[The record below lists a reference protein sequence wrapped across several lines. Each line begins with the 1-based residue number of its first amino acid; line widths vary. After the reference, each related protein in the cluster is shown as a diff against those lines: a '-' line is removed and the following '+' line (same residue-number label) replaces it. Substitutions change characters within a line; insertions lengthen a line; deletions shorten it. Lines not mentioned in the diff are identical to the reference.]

1 MSERRKFPDVS
12 FVDKDTQRLVDKLIS
27 AYEIFTDR
35 TLAQADPVRLFL
47 LWISDIIMQ
56 ERVIIDMTA
65 KQNVPRFAEDELL
78 DSLAELFRNVERL
91 QLAPAR
97 TTLRF
102 HISAAQAAPLTI
114 PRGTRAT
121 NGEVAFETTAPATVL
136 PGNLHVDAP
145 AVCMTLGAIGNG
157 ITPGGV
163 AQIVDLF
170 PFFESVENIT
180 QTEGGADT
188 ESDQRFYER
197 MGESLESFS
206 TAGSVGAYR
215 YWVKT
220 ASQAIVDV
228 EPTSPEPG
236 EVDIRVLL
244 DGGAYPDEEMKQL
257 ILETLDGNVPMTDKI
272 TVGAP
277 YLRPFNIDVTYF
289 ITRQQDT
296 SKDTIIERVDGAVDD
311 YKVWQTGR
319 MGRDINP
326 DKLLYRMIS
335 VGAKR
340 VEISEPS
347 FEVLEKN
354 EVAALVNYNVVFGGV
369 EDE

>member
-1 MSERRKFPDVS
+1 MSERRTFPDVS
-12 FVDKDTQRLVDKLIS
+12 FVDKDTQRLIDKLIA
-27 AYEIFTDR
+27 AYELFTDR

-47 LWISDIIMQ
+47 LWMADIIMQ
-56 ERVIIDMTA
+56 ERVIIDSTA
-65 KQNVPRFAEDELL
+65 KQNIPRFAEGENL
-78 DSLAELFRNVERL
+78 DFLAELFRNVERL
-91 QLAPAR
+91 QQAPAR

-102 HISAAQAAPLTI
+102 HISAAGPAPVFI
-114 PRGTRAT
+114 KRGTRVT
-121 NGEVAFETTAPATVL
+121 NGEVAFETTEPATVL
-136 PGNLHVDAP
+136 PGDIYVDVA
-145 AVCMTLGAIGNG
+145 ANCMVPGAIGNG
-157 ITPGGV
+157 IAPGGV
-163 AQIVDLF
+163 SQIVDPF

-180 QTEGGADT
+180 KTEGGVDT
-188 ESDQRFYER
+188 ESDKRLYER

-206 TAGSVGAYR
+206 TAGSPGAYR

-228 EPTSPEPG
+228 EPTSPKPG

-244 DGGAYPDEEMKQL
+244 EDGAYPSDEILQL
-257 ILETLDGNVPMTDKI
+257 ILDELEGNVPMTDKI

-277 YLRPFNIDVTYF
+277 YQKPFNIDVTYF

-311 YKVWQTGR
+311 FKAWQTGR

-335 VGAKR
+335 AGAKR

-354 EVAALVNYNVVFGGV
+354 EVAALVNCNVVFGGV